1 MWRLARTAGLL
12 AVAGALVS
20 CTTGNVESI
29 GQKPEIM
36 PELATTKRLKQLP
49 PPNQKMTVAV
59 YDFSDQTGQR
69 KPDENVAALSTAV
82 TQGGAAIL
90 VDAAFQAGRGD
101 WFKVLERKGL
111 QDLLQ
116 ERKIIRSTRQQFG
129 NGQPLN
135 PLTFGGILLEGGIIS
150 YDTNRLTGG
159 LGARLL
165 GIGGNTE
172 YRADVVSVYLRAV
185 SVKTGEIVQSVK
197 VSKTLYSLQLQ
208 ANVFKFVGVEE
219 ILEMDAGVTS
229 NEPTQVA
236 VRQAIESAMY
246 ALIVEGA
253 QDALW
258 AFADSQAGQKVIDTY
273 REITERE
280 PAKTVKGDA
289 AEQTS
294 SAPRS
299 PRAASPS

>member
-1 MWRLARTAGLL
+1 MWRAHWTAAIVAIATALAGC
-12 AVAGALVS
+12 S
-20 CTTGNVESI
+20 TGDVETV
-29 GQKPEIM
+29 GQTPEIM
-36 PELATTKRLKQLP
+36 PELATTKRLKELP
-49 PPNQKMTVAV
+49 APQQQMTVAV
-59 YDFSDQTGQR
+59 YGFEDRTGQR

-116 ERKIIRSTRQQFG
+116 ERKIIRNTRQQFG

-150 YDTNRLTGG
+150 FDTNRLTGG

-165 GIGGNTE
+165 GIGGDTE

-185 SVKTGEIVQSVK
+185 SVKSGEIVQSVK
-197 VSKTLYSLQLQ
+197 VSKTLYSMKLQ

-219 ILEMDAGVTS
+219 ILELEAGLTS

-253 QDALW
+253 QDKLW
-258 AFADSQAGQKVIDTY
+258 SFADPEAGREVFDTY
-273 REITERE
+273 RKLTERE
-280 PAKTVKGDA
+280 LRVPEDSETADQAAAGEPKRHQPA
-289 AEQTS
+289 S
-294 SAPRS
+294 
-299 PRAASPS
+299 